1 MLNKKTFN
9 KYKKLL
15 KIKGEFPYNNDN
27 IKILL
32 HKYYKYEKEFGEGDY
47 EHPFDR
53 RIDKENYQPQI
64 NK

>member
-1 MLNKKTFN
+1 MLSKKTFN

-32 HKYYKYEKEFGEGDY
+32 YKYYKYEKEFGKAEFD
-47 EHPFDR
+47 HPLNR
-53 RIDKENYQPQI
+53 RIDRQNY
-64 NK
+64 

>member
-32 HKYYKYEKEFGEGDY
+32 HKYYKYEQEFGEGDY
-47 EHPFDR
+47 EHPFNR
-53 RIDKENYQPQI
+53 RIDKENY
-64 NK
+64 